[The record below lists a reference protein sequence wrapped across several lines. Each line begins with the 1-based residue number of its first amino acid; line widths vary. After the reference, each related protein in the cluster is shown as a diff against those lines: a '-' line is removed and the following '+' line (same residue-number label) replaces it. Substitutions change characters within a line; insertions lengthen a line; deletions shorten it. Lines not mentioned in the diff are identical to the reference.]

1 MYAYIYINAH
11 IYLHIYTHTFLDA
24 AINRLC
30 AQQVYERNRRTLLVM
45 QNRILLLQ
53 PSKLKLGVKYGHLQ
67 VFFCVFLTQ
76 KKTKKKL
83 TQRFA
88 AL

>member
-1 MYAYIYINAH
+1 MH
-11 IYLHIYTHTFLDA
+11 IYMHIYKHIYTHTFLDA

-53 PSKLKLGVKYGHLQ
+53 PSKLELGVKYGHLQ
-67 VFFCVFLTQ
+67 IFFAFFLKKSNSALCCPLDVFS
-76 KKTKKKL
+76 
-83 TQRFA
+83 
-88 AL
+88 